1 MYAKIETKCD
11 RKSFDYNREF
21 CVAKLSIIIHY
32 SLLINIAEGRKR
44 MSEIKLTN
52 EIFFALAKCKD
63 AKSAM
68 AMLKNKGYD
77 VTEEKAESLWSAIQ
91 NEILTDEE
99 LDKLI
104 GGTTALVSGT
114 NAVTSYHIVV
124 SSGCSAVN

>member
-1 MYAKIETKCD
+1 
-11 RKSFDYNREF
+11 
-21 CVAKLSIIIHY
+21 
-32 SLLINIAEGRKR
+32 

-68 AMLKNKGYD
+68 AMLKSKGYD
-77 VTEEKAESLWSAIQ
+77 VTEEKAESLWSAMQ

-104 GGTTALVSGT
+104 GGTTTLVSGAS
-114 NAVTSYHIVV
+114 AVTSAYVDGFVQRTITF
-124 SSGCSAVN
+124 SGNTASQGGAI

>member
-1 MYAKIETKCD
+1 
-11 RKSFDYNREF
+11 
-21 CVAKLSIIIHY
+21 
-32 SLLINIAEGRKR
+32 

-52 EIFFALAKCKD
+52 EIFFALTKCKD

-68 AMLKNKGYD
+68 AMLKSKGYD
-77 VTEEKAESLWSAIQ
+77 VTEEKAESLWSAMQ

-114 NAVTSYHIVV
+114 SAVTSYHIVV
-124 SSGCSAVN
+124 SSGCTAVN

>member
-1 MYAKIETKCD
+1 
-11 RKSFDYNREF
+11 
-21 CVAKLSIIIHY
+21 
-32 SLLINIAEGRKR
+32 

-68 AMLKNKGYD
+68 AMLKSKGYD

-114 NAVTSYHIVV
+114 SAVTFAYVAGAANFV
-124 SSGCSAVN
+124 ASSSTFTGNTATANGGAI